1 MVNPL
6 IPKKDNS
13 KSKFVDVPHSAGI
26 LDDFA
31 VRKNVATK
39 EGTIEKVPTADK
51 DIANKEYV
59 DDVFA
64 SIDLSGYVPYNG
76 ATGDV
81 YLGGNFLSANAVYSS
96 TITSAGTKFVLM
108 QDGGFR
114 VTNSNGEVPVHYD
127 WLWPYDTGGSTYDQ
141 TTWMSIPNTV
151 YDPVG
156 YTGGMQ
162 FYNNGYGTLFG
173 GIDGTTGTFNWELDV
188 NLKGNSNIDIA
199 KLGTNALVTA
209 YGITDGFGIGAV
221 YDGYNDGYGRGAGV
235 FSTRGDLD
243 NELFVLFCGYDW
255 DTGYTGYTDE
265 PLKQVYFGGTLW
277 AHYNDYTGGPDAN
290 DLLFWTD
297 DGYNEDGSATNVN
310 FRILHD
316 KLWIGKAGQ
325 LTTPYYGTYARP
337 RYKLD
342 IGDGDTRIR
351 GSDKLL
357 FGGDKDT
364 NADVNLYKGGTDIL
378 KTDDD
383 FEAQNIDGQS
393 FSVNGTAGISATITT
408 AQLTPGGAQGSMTF
422 VNGILTAQT
431 QAT

>member
-114 VTNSNGEVPVHYD
+114 VTNSN
-127 WLWPYDTGGSTYDQ
+127 
-141 TTWMSIPNTV
+141 
-151 YDPVG
+151 
-156 YTGGMQ
+156 
-162 FYNNGYGTLFG
+162 
-173 GIDGTTGTFNWELDV
+173 
-188 NLKGNSNIDIA
+188 IDIA

-243 NELFVLFCGYDW
+243 NEPFVLFCGYDW

-342 IGDGDTRIR
+342 IGDGDTTLRAEAIKWIEQAYKC
-351 GSDKLL
+351 GCDKCRHTAISFMDFFNIPEEDL
-357 FGGDKDT
+357 
-364 NADVNLYKGGTDIL
+364 KG
-378 KTDDD
+378 
-383 FEAQNIDGQS
+383 E
-393 FSVNGTAGISATITT
+393 
-408 AQLTPGGAQGSMTF
+408 
-422 VNGILTAQT
+422 QT
-431 QAT
+431 K